1 MLLEREVVIQSTTAP
16 GQGACVAAITILGD
30 YIVEENEEFRVII
43 QPTNPLDMVS
53 MGGNTTTVTIV
64 DQTQTKLVHCV
75 YVPHV
80 MIASNTEDKVLQG
93 EWGDG
98 GLVRKEEEGGE
109 KGARG

>member
-1 MLLEREVVIQSTTAP
+1 MPENSLHPDATWLCAHYITTLATVNKELDALLYEGLTLFSGIFQ
-16 GQGACVAAITILGD
+16 CWILLD
-30 YIVEENEEFRVII
+30 FII
-43 QPTNPLDMVS
+43 
-53 MGGNTTTVTIV
+53 
-64 DQTQTKLVHCV
+64 QTQTELVHCV
-75 YVPHV
+75 YVSHV